1 MSERGNLFSLYL
13 KIDTEKVECLNEES
27 EGSGKDV
34 FKPWDQ
40 RLDTEKVILHSR
52 SEYERLLG
60 NFDSVADRGGVP
72 RGPCPPSPVEISH
85 KKDGCQRRPHRF
97 HVSCPPPP
105 PPSRWFRCCLLYC
118 ISNVILHIPSEKTL
132 LTVSFPLI

>member
-1 MSERGNLFSLYL
+1 MSGHGRSHSGGHGHSHSHEDLEGAERGNLFSLYL

-40 RLDTEKVILHSR
+40 RLDTEKVILHYR

-60 NFDSVADRGGVP
+60 NFDSVADREGGAE
-72 RGPCPPSPVEISH
+72 GAMPSPA
-85 KKDGCQRRPHRF
+85 
-97 HVSCPPPP
+97 
-105 PPSRWFRCCLLYC
+105 L
-118 ISNVILHIPSEKTL
+118 
-132 LTVSFPLI
+132 